1 MEKFVTH
8 SFFEICGRESVREQL
23 RMSVIMVL
31 GMAIGAFI
39 LGFETPI
46 NLTPR
51 ATIADHDAAFSGRLV
66 SGVAR

>member
-1 MEKFVTH
+1 MRH
-8 SFFEICGRESVREQL
+8 SFFAICGRESVREQL
-23 RMSVIMVL
+23 RMSAIMVL

-39 LGFETPI
+39 LGFVTPI

-51 ATIADHDAAFSGRLV
+51 ATIADHDTAFSGRLV